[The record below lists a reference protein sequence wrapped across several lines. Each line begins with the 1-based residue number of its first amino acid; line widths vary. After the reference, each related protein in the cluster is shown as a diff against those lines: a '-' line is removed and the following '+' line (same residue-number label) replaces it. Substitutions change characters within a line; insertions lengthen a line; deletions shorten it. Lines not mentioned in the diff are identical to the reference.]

1 VEHEIIRARF
11 EAFLRT
17 RSLKLTSQREAIFER
32 AFATHE
38 HFTAETLHRWMTD
51 EQESSSKGV
60 SRATVYRTLGL
71 LEEAGFIGSLD
82 SGRGELMYEH
92 LLGHEHHDHLVC
104 SKCGKIEEFRNDTIE
119 SLQEQVAKEHGFV
132 LLRHSL
138 RLEGH
143 CRDCAKVEG
152 DVHGGSAPLS
162 SKLA

>member
-1 VEHEIIRARF
+1 MEQELIRARF
-11 EAFLRT
+11 EAFLRS

-32 AFATHE
+32 AFATHD
-38 HFTAETLHRWMTD
+38 HFTAETLHRWMSD
-51 EQESSSKGV
+51 DQDARGKHV

-104 SKCGKIEEFRNDTIE
+104 SSCGKIEEFRNETIE
-119 SLQEQVAKEHGFV
+119 SLQEEVAKQHGFV
-132 LLRHSL
+132 LMRHSL

-143 CRDCAKVEG
+143 CRDCVKDPG
-152 DVHGGSAPLS
+152 TP
-162 SKLA
+162 